1 MSGMFDG
8 CAKGCIIV
16 FIVRVLI
23 FLLANYTD
31 IYALKI
37 FCRMKK
43 KEDELGL
50 YCKWRA
56 WCYVAPLFTL
66 YRRRVLLLK

>member
-37 FCRMKK
+37 FLQNE
-43 KEDELGL
+43 KEER
-50 YCKWRA
+50 RA
-56 WCYVAPLFTL
+56 RFIL
-66 YRRRVLLLK
+66 